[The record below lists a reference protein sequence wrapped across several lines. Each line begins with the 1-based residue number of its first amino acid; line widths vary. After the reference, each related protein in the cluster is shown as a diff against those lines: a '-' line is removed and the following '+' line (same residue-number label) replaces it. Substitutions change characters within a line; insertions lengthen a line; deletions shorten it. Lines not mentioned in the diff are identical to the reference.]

1 MQDRIPLGDTLN
13 FPTTVPD
20 YLASDGWTLRYRLI
34 PRTVGG
40 AAIDLLAIT
49 DPDNADG
56 YAVQES
62 AATTAAW
69 AAGEYSWASWVSKG
83 AEVYSLG
90 SGTCTLL
97 PDPRTA
103 VGGHDGRTSAAIALD
118 NVTATLQGRATSAV
132 LEYEI
137 AGRRLK
143 YIPVADLIALES
155 KLQTAVAAEQ
165 RVVDMAKGYP
175 DRRKV
180 YVRMSGA

>member
-1 MQDRIPLGDTLN
+1 MQDRIVIGDTLN

-20 YLASDGWTLRYRLI
+20 YLASDGWTLSYRLI
-34 PRTVGG
+34 QRTTGTP
-40 AAIDLLAIT
+40 IELTAIT

-56 YAVQES
+56 YAVQAS
-62 AATTAAW
+62 AATTAGW
-69 AAGEYSWASWVSKG
+69 AAGEYSWASWVAKG

-97 PDPRTA
+97 PNPRTA
-103 VGGHDGRTSAAIALD
+103 AAGLDVRSDAEIALA
-118 NVTATLQGRATSAV
+118 NVRATIQGRATSAV

-143 YIPVADLIALES
+143 YIQIPELIALED
-155 KLQTAVAAEQ
+155 KLTAAVTAEK
-165 RVVDMAKGYP
+165 RLADAAKGYP